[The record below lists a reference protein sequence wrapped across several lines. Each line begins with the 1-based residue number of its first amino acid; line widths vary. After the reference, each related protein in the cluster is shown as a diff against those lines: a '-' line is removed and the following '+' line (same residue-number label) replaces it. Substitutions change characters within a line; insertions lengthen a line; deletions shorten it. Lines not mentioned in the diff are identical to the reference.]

1 MEPPHLPD
9 SSTFIHKFSPT
20 AHNYSSEVIILFAI
34 LQISENNTI
43 LRKPEIK
50 SQRVNLPSGDA
61 FFIVTT
67 DNHMGKVPWKRLERC
82 IGILRHCML
91 LPEDIPIPD
100 GINITAFT
108 PEILPKL
115 LLINSA
121 TDYIKNQKEFFRSKS
136 IAVFD
141 RDGIYQAHIQMLIP
155 YLKNIRVITDKID
168 MYNSISEKL
177 MADYGFSLVV
187 SDKDY
192 FDCNAVI
199 SHKCDVPV
207 YFSGTVFT
215 SEKKYL
221 MNAEVLLGSEIELP
235 DEYENLCPENID
247 IVLFASVLYEKCGE
261 KCLGK
266 LRYKDFGC

>member
-1 MEPPHLPD
+1 M
-9 SSTFIHKFSPT
+9 
-20 AHNYSSEVIILFAI
+20 FAI

-43 LRKPEIK
+43 MRKSEIK
-50 SQRVNLPSGDA
+50 SQRINLPSGDA

-67 DNHMGKVPWKRLERC
+67 DRHMGKIPWKRLERC
-82 IGILRHCML
+82 LGILHHCML
-91 LPEDIPIPD
+91 LPEDSTIPD

-115 LLINSA
+115 LLMNSA
-121 TDYIKNQKEFFRSKS
+121 ADYIKNHKEIFRSKS

-141 RDGIYQAHIQMLIP
+141 RDGIYQAHIQRLIP

-177 MADYGFSLVV
+177 MSDYGFSLVV
-187 SDKDY
+187 SDKDSY
-192 FDCNAVI
+192 DCDAVI
-199 SHKCDVPV
+199 SHCCKAPV

-215 SEKKYL
+215 NIKKYL
-221 MNAEVLLGSEIELP
+221 MNAEVLSGCEIELP
-235 DEYENLCPENID
+235 DEYENLRPENIGR
-247 IVLFASVLYEKCGE
+247 VLFASVLYEKCGE